1 MATFTTITDGQLDQ
15 DSPITEPLMTALRD
29 NPIAIA
35 QGDSTVPAANRVLSP
50 ALALSFQTGTATRT
64 TPGTSTIVTL
74 DTTDLSDLA
83 DMGVALL
90 TGTVEADTTDAG
102 DSLVGTIISNQV
114 STPTA
119 IQSFSSSGNNTNY
132 VSFSYLVELSSVTT
146 LNLRLSVATAS
157 GTGTQTATAY
167 GQIIILG
174 R

>member
-64 TPGTSTIVTL
+64 TTGTSTIVTL

-90 TGTVEADTTDAG
+90 TGTVVTTATDPADQVT
-102 DSLVGTIISNQV
+102 GTIISNQI
-114 STPTA
+114 STPSE
-119 IQSFSSSGNNTNY
+119 IISFSGGQGGPTF
-132 VSFSYLVELSSVTT
+132 SFSYLVELSSATSV
-146 LNLRLSVATAS
+146 NLRMSISTAS
-157 GTGTQTATAY
+157 GTSEATAY